1 MDGRRA
7 VTRVD
12 GVSGAASKNHVQA
25 SALQHASVYSCAF
38 RVFGALRRHR
48 WLFLVSLLA
57 CQPADCQLQIYAQR
71 TTPQGLQASVAAKPL
86 RRRAEREA
94 CVGPASL
101 GSVRAA
107 QRGCQGGRRASPARP
122 APGASAP

>member
-12 GVSGAASKNHVQA
+12 GVSGAASKITYRLVP
-25 SALQHASVYSCAF
+25 YSTLVSTAARF
-38 RVFGALRRHR
+38 VFFGALRRHR

-94 CVGPASL
+94 YVGPASL